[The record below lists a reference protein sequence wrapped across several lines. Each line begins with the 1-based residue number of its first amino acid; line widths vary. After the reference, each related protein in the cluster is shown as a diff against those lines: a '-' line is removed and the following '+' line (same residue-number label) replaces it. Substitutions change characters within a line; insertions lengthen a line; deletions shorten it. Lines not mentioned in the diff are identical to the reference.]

1 MRGAR
6 TVSLAAALMAVL
18 ALPVTA
24 LANAGLSADGAGQR
38 APLEK
43 VAGTVVE
50 KLVMLAIL
58 RVECNGSLPIGG
70 LPGSGLGNEGFVVVH
85 QPADRSA
92 DANVIVQG
100 ASPNST
106 YQVELVQTP
115 AGPCTPA
122 TLTTDVQGDGS
133 VHLSAP
139 IGPAADG
146 AFVFTYTSPC
156 PAPCVFDLAI
166 TPEVVFS

>member
-85 QPADRSA
+85 QRGSLEQPRVEPADRSA

-122 TLTTDVQGDGS
+122 TL
-133 VHLSAP
+133 
-139 IGPAADG
+139 
-146 AFVFTYTSPC
+146 
-156 PAPCVFDLAI
+156 
-166 TPEVVFS
+166 